1 MKPALSDPPPPMKTL
16 LGRGWRKKCPHCGKG
31 ELYRGWL
38 KFHEHCPVCGLRYL
52 TNEGDLLGA
61 LFFLDRALFLIPFIV
76 LFYFHIWHPNT
87 ALFIISGVVM
97 LYLLVFTMP
106 NRNGVTLAFDYYIR
120 RSNDDISEDDFKA
133 PEKK

>member
-1 MKPALSDPPPPMKTL
+1 MDKNELGPMPPMKTL
-16 LGRGWRKKCPHCGKG
+16 LWRGWRKKCPHCGKG
-31 ELYRGWL
+31 DLYKGWL
-38 KFHEHCPVCGLRYL
+38 KLHEHCPECGLRYL

-76 LFYFHIWHPNT
+76 LFYFHIWHPNMV
-87 ALFIISGVVM
+87 LFIISGVIM

-106 NRNGVTLAFDYYIR
+106 NRNGMTLAFDYYIR
-120 RSNDDISEDDFKA
+120 RSNDDISEDDFKV